1 MRVLR
6 RRLVQ
11 LACFCLSMTV
21 FLASSDQAL
30 AQSGGPSSDQIQ
42 MFQNL
47 TPDQQQA
54 ILQSL
59 GGAGGL
65 GGLSGQGQQNGSTNF
80 RLDQSRQNADNN
92 DNGLNNR
99 NRRPSEDD
107 EEKEPAIPVLRAD
120 DWVIIELDFHL
131 PPRAA
136 PSAAPPVPGGQLPTP
151 QNFQAYQAAQ
161 AAQAASSAQNQN
173 PNQQG
178 NNQSN
183 SSSGQPNDLMA
194 PEPLTERD
202 IKRLK
207 DLIELIRSK
216 NPYQLS
222 HDGDLILP
230 GFASIPLA
238 GLTDDQAT
246 LRLKIEP
253 VFRNLDIRLTR
264 LPLKKTGV
272 AALKPFGG
280 ILKSSGAYDRR
291 HRRHHPAPRSSG

>member
-1 MRVLR
+1 MRSLR

-65 GGLSGQGQQNGSTNF
+65 GGGLSGQGQQNGSAN
-80 RLDQSRQNADNN
+80 RADQSRQNADNN
-92 DNGLNNR
+92 DDGLNNR

-131 PPRAA
+131 PTRAPPPPAA
-136 PSAAPPVPGGQLPTP
+136 PTIPGGQLPTP
-151 QNFQAYQAAQ
+151 QNFQAYQQAQAAQ
-161 AAQAASSAQNQN
+161 AAQAANSAQGQN

-183 SSSGQPNDLMA
+183 SSSGQQIGRA
-194 PEPLTERD
+194 
-202 IKRLK
+202 
-207 DLIELIRSK
+207 
-216 NPYQLS
+216 
-222 HDGDLILP
+222 H
-230 GFASIPLA
+230 
-238 GLTDDQAT
+238 
-246 LRLKIEP
+246 
-253 VFRNLDIRLTR
+253 V
-264 LPLKKTGV
+264 
-272 AALKPFGG
+272 
-280 ILKSSGAYDRR
+280 
-291 HRRHHPAPRSSG
+291 